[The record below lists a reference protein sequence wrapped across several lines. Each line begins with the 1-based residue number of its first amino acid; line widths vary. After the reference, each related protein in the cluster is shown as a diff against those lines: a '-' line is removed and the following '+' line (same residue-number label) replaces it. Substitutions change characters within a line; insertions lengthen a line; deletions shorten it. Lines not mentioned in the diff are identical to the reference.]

1 MFLSYKMYHSAVVQY
16 NDLAEK
22 RVACAYT
29 TKNAMKI
36 HIHCFSKS
44 FAILFP
50 FPAHVEHNYK
60 FFWGSANLSSW
71 FKRAS
76 TSKTDVFHDYPRF
89 HTHVFYTW
97 YPLPCTRFLRFP
109 YNL

>member
-1 MFLSYKMYHSAVVQY
+1 MRNVNVVLLRSPLNGTIKQDYYVTCMSTKLSECKIFARGIVYVHEWKNLPSAVVQY

-50 FPAHVEHNYK
+50 FPVHVGHNYK
-60 FFWGSANLSSW
+60 
-71 FKRAS
+71 
-76 TSKTDVFHDYPRF
+76 VF
-89 HTHVFYTW
+89 
-97 YPLPCTRFLRFP
+97 
-109 YNL
+109 